1 MQQSL
6 IAGDSETIRKQ
17 SGLQGFYDPVP
28 SCAKSLRIRY
38 TFGGRMHYCEIPD
51 HKPVVL
57 PLGGKQTGGQ
67 LSMLVIY
74 MLTLVVGATGLRPC
88 Y

>member
-1 MQQSL
+1 MY
-6 IAGDSETIRKQ
+6 AGLDYGRLLCYPTIRQQ

-51 HKPVVL
+51 YKPVVL
-57 PLGGKQTGGQ
+57 PLGGK
-67 LSMLVIY
+67 
-74 MLTLVVGATGLRPC
+74 
-88 Y
+88 